1 MTIAGVFCGVGWAGL
16 GMAPTLIMLYASYAL
31 AGLGAAMVYCGCIGV
46 ALKWFPDKRGLAAGT
61 IAAGFGAGAMIVLLG
76 GVLLVSMGV
85 WGHDASASNTPA
97 AQSAA
102 NAPTQPGPN
111 PQQTNPS
118 GTPAPQT
125 TGQALPQQS
134 APQQH

>member
-1 MTIAGVFCGVGWAGL
+1 MANDYSNEEPMPAGATRSLMLWA
-16 GMAPTLIMLYASYAL
+16 S
-31 AGLGAAMVYCGCIGV
+31 
-46 ALKWFPDKRGLAAGT
+46 
-61 IAAGFGAGAMIVLLG
+61 GFGAGAVVVLLG
-76 GVLLVSMGV
+76 GVLLVNLGV
-85 WGHDASASNTPA
+85 WGHDNSASNTPA

-125 TGQALPQQS
+125 TGQAQPSQS
-134 APQQH
+134 APQKH

>member
-1 MTIAGVFCGVGWAGL
+1 LFHKSNGWNIAKTDALSCGRPRDRRELTMADDYTNEEPMPVEATRNLLLWA
-16 GMAPTLIMLYASYAL
+16 S
-31 AGLGAAMVYCGCIGV
+31 
-46 ALKWFPDKRGLAAGT
+46 
-61 IAAGFGAGAMIVLLG
+61 GFGAGAVIVLLG
-76 GVLLVSMGV
+76 GVLLVNMGV
-85 WGHDASASNTPA
+85 WGHDAGASNTPA

-125 TGQALPQQS
+125 TGQAQPPQS
-134 APQQH
+134 APQQK